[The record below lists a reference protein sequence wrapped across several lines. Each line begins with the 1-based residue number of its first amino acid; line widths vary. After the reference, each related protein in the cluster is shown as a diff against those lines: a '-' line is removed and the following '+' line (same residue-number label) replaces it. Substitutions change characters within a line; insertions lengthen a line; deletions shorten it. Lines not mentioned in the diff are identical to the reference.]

1 MFPLPKNFGMKKLTL
16 SLVGA
21 LALIASFFGNCV
33 PALFSAPADQGS
45 PKENWKELFAD
56 GLFRADG
63 SEVKLSE
70 AFKGKKYVGIYAS
83 ASWCAPCKHF
93 TPRLVEF
100 YKEFGDQMEVVLVGC
115 DDSQELVFKYMRDHD
130 MPWLTVK
137 RDSPAIG
144 GYKGRNGIRGIPNFR
159 FYDAKTG
166 KLLVANQID
175 LRVIR
180 RAISGEKS
188 TSDPGS
194 NENWSEFFKEGLFTA
209 KGKDVPVSAFKKK
222 KYIGVYCADERNPQC
237 AKFTAELAAFY
248 KKNKDKIEIIFFT
261 YGKNREEI
269 LKYAKKTKMPW
280 LLMVP
285 NNGEAQ
291 RYLMKYRVKKVPDFR
306 IFNAKGK
313 VVLEDASKLADA
325 RKAIGGKK

>member
-1 MFPLPKNFGMKKLTL
+1 MKKLTL
-16 SLVGA
+16 VLCGVV
-21 LALIASFFGNCV
+21 ALIAAFFGNLV
-33 PALFSAPADQGS
+33 PALHAAPADQGS

-63 SEVKLSE
+63 SKVKLSE

-83 ASWCAPCKHF
+83 ASWCAPCRHF

-100 YKEFGDQMEVVLVGC
+100 YKEFGDKAEIVLVGC
-115 DDSQELVFKYMRDHD
+115 DDSQEQVFKYMREHE

-144 GYKGRNGIRGIPNFR
+144 DYKGRNGIRGIPNFR
-159 FYDAKTG
+159 FYEAKTG

-180 RAISGEKS
+180 RVITGEKS
-188 TSDPGS
+188 TADPGS
-194 NENWSEFFKEGLFTA
+194 NENWEEFFKKGLFTA
-209 KGKDVPVSAFKKK
+209 KGKSVPAAALKKK
-222 KYIGVYCADERNPQC
+222 KFIGVYCADERAPQC

-248 KKNKDKIEIIFFT
+248 KKNKAQIEIIFFT
-261 YGKNREEI
+261 YGKKREEM
-269 LKYAKKTKMPW
+269 LKYAQKTKMPW
-280 LLMVP
+280 LIMEP

-291 RYLMKYRVKKVPDFR
+291 RFLMKYQIKRLPDFR

-313 VVLEDASKLADA
+313 ILLEDATKLSEA
-325 RKAIGGKK
+325 RKTIGGRK